1 MIRWNRKKQR
11 HVIDTYPSRKIRN
24 IKSPGKSLEILYRI
38 ICTFHASIRTRRSR
52 NRLYA
57 DFVILFAILIPAT
70 LMQTWIRIARR
81 VSISALLLLVIPFHE
96 PPLLLHAILFLPFE
110 IESLKLMGGR
120 ELVEFET
127 RDIIGAYVEISRF
140 IFSFPSVSTRL
151 VDFPLLT
158 SWFLMSTIQ
167 RTAQSGIASFSGL
180 KYPLFRCVEKIK
192 SIVDPFRKIFIEFRS
207 SSIYLSFDWM
217 ENIDRHISRRRLI
230 TGV

>member
-24 IKSPGKSLEILYRI
+24 IKSPSKSLEILYHLHFSRI
-38 ICTFHASIRTRRSR
+38 DSESIRTRRSR

-158 SWFLMSTIQ
+158 S
-167 RTAQSGIASFSGL
+167 
-180 KYPLFRCVEKIK
+180 
-192 SIVDPFRKIFIEFRS
+192 
-207 SSIYLSFDWM
+207 
-217 ENIDRHISRRRLI
+217 
-230 TGV
+230 